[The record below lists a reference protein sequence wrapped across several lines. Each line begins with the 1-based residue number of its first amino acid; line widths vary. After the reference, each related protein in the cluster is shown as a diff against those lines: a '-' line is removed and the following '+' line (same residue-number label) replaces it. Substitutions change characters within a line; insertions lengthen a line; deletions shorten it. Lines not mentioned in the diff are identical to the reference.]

1 MDISQLTYFVV
12 VAKAGSFS
20 QVAKTLAISQPSL
33 SRHVQQL
40 ESELGVELLDRYHR
54 PMTLTAA
61 GHFFF
66 VLFEPILL
74 QLE

>member
-40 ESELGVELLDRYHR
+40 ESELGVELLER
-54 PMTLTAA
+54 
-61 GHFFF
+61 
-66 VLFEPILL
+66 
-74 QLE
+74 